1 MTKNTH
7 LITSV
12 LLLSFIALAYG
23 VSPHTVLPLVF
34 DFKVES
40 VDLQH
45 VFRAIMGLYLGNIAL
60 WTMGVLNPAYWRAAT
75 IANVVFMVGLAA
87 GRLLSLLLD
96 GLPSP
101 VLQAGLVG
109 ETGFAIWG
117 MVNLKKYGPHP
128 PAPSPTVEVNPKIG

>member
-60 WTMGVLNPAYWRAAT
+60 WTMGVLNPAYWR
-75 IANVVFMVGLAA
+75 
-87 GRLLSLLLD
+87 GRR
-96 GLPSP
+96 
-101 VLQAGLVG
+101 LQMSFLWSGWLRGA
-109 ETGFAIWG
+109 F
-117 MVNLKKYGPHP
+117 
-128 PAPSPTVEVNPKIG
+128 